1 MVNVGTKIEETHH
14 LKVYSAVRKVP
25 NGECWRPK
33 LKKHLCL
40 CRQGEKTLGN
50 YKVCRLQGKKTLT
63 QIYSTVT

>member
-25 NGECWRPK
+25 NGECWWPK

-40 CRQGEKTLGN
+40 CRQGEKPWVKFVDSREKN
-50 YKVCRLQGKKTLT
+50 PNSDIQ
-63 QIYSTVT
+63 YS